1 MKKDISI
8 QIPRLHAEAIADLI
22 LKTPVE
28 ELPHFIDRD
37 VLDEFVEA
45 VQNASRL
52 EKAIYHCGLRQFGMM
67 SLHSEETKTFD
78 VNPEV
83 ALTLAYFMEE
93 YKRRTS

>member
-1 MKKDISI
+1 MKKDVSI

-22 LKTPVE
+22 FKTPVN

-37 VLDEFVEA
+37 VLDEFTEA
-45 VQNASRL
+45 VENANRL
-52 EKAIYHCGLRQFGMM
+52 EKAIYHSGLRQFGMM
-67 SLHSEETKTFD
+67 TLQSKEFETFD
-78 VNPEV
+78 INPEV